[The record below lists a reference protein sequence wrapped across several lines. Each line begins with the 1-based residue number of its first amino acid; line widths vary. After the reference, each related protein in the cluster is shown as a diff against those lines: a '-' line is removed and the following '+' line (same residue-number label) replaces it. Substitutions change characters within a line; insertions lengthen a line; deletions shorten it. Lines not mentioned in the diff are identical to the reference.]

1 MYIRK
6 STRKYKG
13 KIYTNYLLVESIQTP
28 KGPRQRTVC
37 SLGSLEP
44 GPSEDWLG
52 LAHKLESALRGQ
64 ALLPESSTEVQE
76 WVEKAKKRKKSTAK
90 PEGDRS
96 VSTITVEPDEVQ
108 VEQAREAGPVHV
120 GHQLWRQL
128 GMNDILQSA
137 GLSER
142 ACTLTE
148 VMTLNRLIC
157 PSSEHAMPDWIRRT
171 ALGDI
176 LKEDFSGL
184 QDESLY
190 RNLDRLHPNRE
201 HIERELAEREKTMLD
216 LDDTVYLYDLP
227 STYFEGQAKANPQ
240 AKRGYSRDKRPDC
253 KQVVVGLVVDRD
265 GFPKAHEVF
274 DGNLQDRRS
283 LDKILD
289 ALEKRTG
296 KRLGAMV
303 IVDRGMAF
311 DENLEQIRKRGLHY
325 MVAGLQP
332 ERNQWLDEMEN
343 DEGWENIVRI
353 PSPRNPF
360 QKKPRVEI
368 KRQQKDGVVYIL
380 CRSDGRKEKD
390 RVIREK
396 QETKLIADLQ
406 KLDQRIAKGRLK
418 QENKIQQAIRRLME
432 RYPRVARYYEISH
445 DADTKHLSWKELDGK
460 KAIAKKIDGTYVLK
474 TDRQDLT
481 ADEIWR
487 TYILLTR
494 VEDAFRDIKSPLMER
509 PIFHHLQNRTQ
520 THIFLCVLA
529 YHLLA
534 AIEHRFLQAGIHT
547 SWWTIRQQLSTHQ
560 VVMIALPQDEHG
572 RILKIRKAT
581 IPEPEHRQIYA
592 TLRIPAD
599 VLKPIKTWYQAEC
612 SDEKILTYRKHCIR
626 PRKMWKLG

>member
-6 STRKYKG
+6 STRTYKG
-13 KIYTNYLLVESIQTP
+13 KTYTNHLLVESIQTP
-28 KGPRQRTVC
+28 KGPRQRIIC

-44 GPSEDWLG
+44 APAEDWLG

-64 ALLPESSTEVQE
+64 KSLPESSKQIQQ
-76 WVEKAKKRKKSTAK
+76 WVEKARKKNRNT
-90 PEGDRS
+90 EGGAGS
-96 VSTITVEPDEVQ
+96 IIAVAAGEIE

-120 GHQLWRQL
+120 GHQLWNQL
-128 GMNDILQSA
+128 GLRSILSEA

-157 PSSEHAMPDWIRRT
+157 PRSEHAMPDWIRRT

-176 LKEDFSGL
+176 LQEDFSKL
-184 QDESLY
+184 QDEALY

-201 HIERELAEREKTMLD
+201 HIERKLAETEKTMFD
-216 LDDTVYLYDLP
+216 LDDTVYLYDLT

-253 KQVVVGLVVDRD
+253 KQVVIGLVLDAQ
-265 GFPKAHEVF
+265 GFPKAHEIF
-274 DGNLQDRRS
+274 DGNMQDRRS
-283 LDKILD
+283 LDKMLD

-296 KRLGAMV
+296 KRPGATV

-325 MVAGLQP
+325 LVAGLQP
-332 ERNQWLDEMEN
+332 ERNQWLDEFE
-343 DEGWENIVRI
+343 DDKGWESILRT
-353 PSPRNPF
+353 PSPRNPL
-360 QKKPRVEI
+360 QKKTRVEI
-368 KRQQKDGVVYIL
+368 KRQQKDGVIYIL
-380 CRSDGRKEKD
+380 CRSEGREDKD
-390 RVIREK
+390 RAIRET
-396 QETKLIADLQ
+396 QEAKLIADLN
-406 KLDQRIAKGRLK
+406 KLQQRVAKGRLK
-418 QENKIQQAIRRLME
+418 EENKIQRAIGRLQE
-432 RYPRVARYYEISH
+432 RYPRVARYYEILYAA
-445 DADTKHLSWKELDGK
+445 ADLKVSWKELADK
-460 KAIAKKIDGTYVLK
+460 KAIANKLDGSYVLK
-474 TDRQDLT
+474 TDRQDLP

-509 PIFHHLQNRTQ
+509 PVFHHLQDRTQ

-560 VVMIALPQDEHG
+560 VITIVLPEDEHG
-572 RILKIRKAT
+572 RTLRIRKAT
-581 IPEPEHRQIYA
+581 TPEPEHRQIYA
-592 TLRIPAD
+592 TLRITPE
-599 VLKPIKTWYQAEC
+599 VMKPIKTWSLKEC
-612 SDEKILTYRKHCIR
+612 SDEKNL
-626 PRKMWKLG
+626 KL